1 MNDNIKTLPKF
12 FKPILWSY
20 RFSSLDPDAQKNLI
34 IVQAINYGDMDHW
47 KWISRQYGK
56 RTVAKVLAQT
66 PKTAIR
72 KPAAKLAELI
82 FGIKL
87 KNVSRRTH

>member
-1 MNDNIKTLPKF
+1 MKTLPKF

-20 RFSSLDPDAQKNLI
+20 RFSALDPKEQKNLI
-34 IVQAINYGDMDHW
+34 ILQTINYGDLNHW

-56 RTVAKVLAQT
+56 KTVAEILAHT

-72 KPAAKLAELI
+72 KPAAKLAGLV

-87 KNVSRRTH
+87 KNVSRHTH